1 MPDRLVLSPD
11 ALRLLRHAE
20 VINDAASQLI
30 ADLPPWEQ
38 DELLDTI
45 EMHTGAV
52 RRTLAALRS

>member
-20 VINDAASQLI
+20 VINEAASQLI
-30 ADLPPWEQ
+30 ADLPSWEQ

-52 RRTLAALRS
+52 RRAVEVLR